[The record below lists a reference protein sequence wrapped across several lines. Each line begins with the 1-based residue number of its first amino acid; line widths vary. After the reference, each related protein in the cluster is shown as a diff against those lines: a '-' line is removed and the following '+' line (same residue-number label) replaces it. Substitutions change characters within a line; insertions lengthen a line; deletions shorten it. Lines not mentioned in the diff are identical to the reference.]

1 MLAGMNKWKGR
12 RQWGRKE
19 GRDEGEGGRTKRKRE
34 GVKRRKRAC
43 AI

>member
-1 MLAGMNKWKGR
+1 MFSLVKKNYKV
-12 RQWGRKE
+12 KE